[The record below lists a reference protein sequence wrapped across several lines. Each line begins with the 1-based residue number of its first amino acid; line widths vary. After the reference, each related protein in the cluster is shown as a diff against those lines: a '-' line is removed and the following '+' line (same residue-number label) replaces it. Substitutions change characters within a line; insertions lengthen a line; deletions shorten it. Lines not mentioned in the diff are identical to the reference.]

1 MSVPARDLAPE
12 LAPSGARSLSP
23 RTPASPRRAAPPART
38 PATRPPSL
46 TPPHPHRRARRGPH
60 VRFWI
65 ASLVA
70 VSSLT
75 VGLVSVNAMRVDAA
89 YDAHVVREQLAVMSS
104 EHETLVN
111 DVAHLS
117 SPPRIGRWAR
127 ANGLVHPAASD
138 VVILQV
144 AGTGA

>member
-1 MSVPARDLAPE
+1 MSLPARE
-12 LAPSGARSLSP
+12 LEPWRP
-23 RTPASPRRAAPPART
+23 PASPRRAAPPART
-38 PATRPPSL
+38 PATRPPSF

-75 VGLVSVNAMRVDAA
+75 VALVSVNAMRVDSA
-89 YDAHVVREQLAVMSS
+89 YEAHVVREQLALMSS
-104 EHETLVN
+104 QHEALVN
-111 DVAHLS
+111 DVARLS
-117 SPPRIGRWAR
+117 SPSRIGRWAR
-127 ANGLVHPAASD
+127 VNGLVPPRSSE

-144 AGTGA
+144 PGTAG